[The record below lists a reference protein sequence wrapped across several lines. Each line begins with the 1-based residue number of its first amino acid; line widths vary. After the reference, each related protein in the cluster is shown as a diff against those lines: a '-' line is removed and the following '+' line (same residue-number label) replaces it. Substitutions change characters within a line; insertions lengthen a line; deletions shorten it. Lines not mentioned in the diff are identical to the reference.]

1 MQALDMLLGFVL
13 IGFALW
19 HCYKKG
25 KFPFR
30 FLSKNRQ
37 AEITDKK
44 GGTQMGVTPPPSPN
58 VAQSAPQSAPYMSQ
72 YPPYIVNGMGDIQ
85 SFPPL
90 TAPKPTA
97 ERGIDFVKLIPWTV
111 DGYDPLP
118 FGDSASDFDKRIQN
132 DLPQIGLT
140 LNAEITAIQCDGYS
154 VTDVNVVTLPIDD
167 GIRLLFILSC
177 SQMAESTKDG
187 CHKPPRTV

>member
-1 MQALDMLLGFVL
+1 MQALDILLL
-13 IGFALW
+13 IVVVCLALW

-30 FLSKNRQ
+30 FLAKNRE
-37 AEITDKK
+37 AETADKK
-44 GGTQMGVTPPPSPN
+44 GETQTGVTPPPFPN
-58 VAQSAPQSAPYMSQ
+58 IPQGTSYTPQ
-72 YPPYIVNGMGDIQ
+72 YPPYIVNGMGNIQ

-118 FGDSASDFDKRIQN
+118 FGDNASDFDKRIQN

-167 GIRLLFILSC
+167 GIRLLFMLSC
-177 SQMAESTKDG
+177 SQMAESVKDG

>member
-1 MQALDMLLGFVL
+1 MQALDILLL
-13 IGFALW
+13 IVVVCLALW

-30 FLSKNRQ
+30 FLAKNKQ
-37 AEITDKK
+37 VEVTEKEGETAKTA
-44 GGTQMGVTPPPSPN
+44 TPPPFPN
-58 VAQSAPQSAPYMSQ
+58 MPQGTPYNPQ
-72 YPPYIVNGMGDIQ
+72 YPPYIINGMGNIQ

-90 TAPKPTA
+90 TAPQQTVTA
-97 ERGIDFVKLIPWTV
+97 SATATAPRGIDYVKLIPWTV

-118 FGDSASDFDKRIQN
+118 FGTTQLDLDNAIQSN
-132 DLPQIGLT
+132 LPEIGLT

-154 VTDVNVVTLPIDD
+154 VTAVNVVTLPIED

-177 SQMAESTKDG
+177 SNVNVNDINQHNA
-187 CHKPPRTV
+187 

>member
-1 MQALDMLLGFVL
+1 MQALDILLL
-13 IGFALW
+13 IVVVCLALC

-30 FLSKNRQ
+30 FLAKNRQ
-37 AEITDKK
+37 AETADKK
-44 GGTQMGVTPPPSPN
+44 GETQTGATPPPFPN
-58 VAQSAPQSAPYMSQ
+58 IPQGTSYTPQ
-72 YPPYIVNGMGDIQ
+72 YPPYIVNGMGNIQ

-118 FGDSASDFDKRIQN
+118 FGDGASDFDKRIQN

-154 VTDVNVVTLPIDD
+154 VTNVNVVTLPIDD
-167 GIRLLFILSC
+167 GIRLLFMLSC
-177 SQMAESTKDG
+177 SQMAETAEVG